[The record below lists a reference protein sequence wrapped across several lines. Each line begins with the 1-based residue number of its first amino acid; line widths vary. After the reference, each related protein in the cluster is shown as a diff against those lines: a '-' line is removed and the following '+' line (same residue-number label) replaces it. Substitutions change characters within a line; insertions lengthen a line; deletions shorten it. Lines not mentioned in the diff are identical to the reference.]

1 MTIINRTPCP
11 PKERMEGT
19 LRCHSPGVTTGLTSS
34 LSQSVVV
41 SKFENVVNFFS
52 TGPPGFFRGP

>member
-41 SKFENVVNFFS
+41 SKFENEYFED
-52 TGPPGFFRGP
+52 PDLRMLR